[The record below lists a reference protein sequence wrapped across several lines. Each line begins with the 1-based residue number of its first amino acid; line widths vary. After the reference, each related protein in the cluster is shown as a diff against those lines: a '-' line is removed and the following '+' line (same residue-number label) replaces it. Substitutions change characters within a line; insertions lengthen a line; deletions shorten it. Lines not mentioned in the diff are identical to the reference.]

1 MLKEGDA
8 APDFETRDAGGNP
21 VKLSDLRGRK
31 VVLYFYPKDDTPGC
45 TKEACGF
52 RDSFAEFRSRGI
64 EVLGVSTDDERSH
77 RKFAEKYGLPFTL
90 LADTDHSV
98 ADLYGVYGEKQFM
111 GRKYM
116 GVARKTF
123 LIDEGGRVR
132 KVFDKVKVDEHA
144 DEVLKAFDEPGA

>member
-8 APDFETRDAGGNP
+8 APDFEARDAGGNP
-21 VKLSDLRGRK
+21 FKLSDLRGRR

-45 TKEACGF
+45 TKEACSF

-64 EVLGVSTDDERSH
+64 EVLGVSTDDEKSH
-77 RKFAEKYGLPFTL
+77 RKFAEKYSLPFTL
-90 LADTDHSV
+90 LADTDHAV

-111 GRKYM
+111 GRRYM

-132 KVFDKVKVDEHA
+132 KVFDKVKVGEHA
-144 DEVLKAFDEPGA
+144 DEVLEAFDGPGA

>member
-1 MLKEGDA
+1 MLNEGDA
-8 APDFETRDAGGNP
+8 APDFEARDAEGNN

-45 TKEACGF
+45 TKEACSF

-77 RKFAEKYGLPFTL
+77 RKFAEKYSLPFTL
-90 LADTDHSV
+90 LADTDHRV

-111 GRKYM
+111 GRNYM
-116 GVARKTF
+116 GVTRKTF
-123 LIDEGGRVR
+123 LIDEEGRLR
-132 KVFDKVKVDEHA
+132 RVFDKVKVDEHA
-144 DEVLKAFDEPGA
+144 DEVLKAFD